1 MRNIPPLTVFG
12 LNNDDRE
19 MKHITRFVAKYDIRY
34 TVGLGSREAALA
46 FGVNGWPTFML
57 FGRDGKLR
65 YVQMGLG
72 ATTEKTLCEEIEKT
86 IAEKKKVHNHFRK
99 APVGSGAF
107 LCPEAKTSPFPA
119 FIACASDY

>member
-1 MRNIPPLTVFG
+1 
-12 LNNDDRE
+12 

-86 IAEKKKVHNHFRK
+86 IAEK
-99 APVGSGAF
+99 
-107 LCPEAKTSPFPA
+107 
-119 FIACASDY
+119 